1 MSDCLV
7 DINDLTIGYYTQ
19 RKTLVHV
26 LQGVN
31 LQIKPG
37 ETLGLVG
44 ESGCGKSTLGQA
56 MMGYLRSGS
65 QVLGGCVQFADQD
78 MFKLTGRQLES
89 IRGKQIA
96 LIPQNAGDALTPTL
110 RVGKQIIEAIEL
122 NANLSGGAAKKRMVE
137 LLGQVRLP
145 HPEVMAGR
153 YPHELSGGQQQRVVV
168 AMALAAEP
176 EMLVLDEPTTGL
188 DVTTQAHILNLL
200 REIVTE
206 MGTAMMYISH
216 DLGVIAR
223 VSDRVALMYAGEIV
237 EDADVFEIFGS
248 PAHPYAR
255 GLLESIPRLALAGI
269 PNSMPGQPPIPGTLP
284 GCSFAPRCSF
294 ASNVCT
300 SEPPVLSTIPGTPH
314 LVSCH
319 NWEKVLAKD
328 FSQELQ
334 QVFHSIKHT
343 THDDVAI
350 ELSDVEISY
359 YRPGMTD
366 RLRNIPE
373 PPATVSDV
381 TISVQRGETLAL
393 VGESGSGKT
402 TIVRT
407 IAGLIPAKGGRIRF
421 EDCDL
426 SVEVDHRPMELCK
439 DIQLIFQNPDAS
451 LNPRHTVAELLDQ
464 PLKLYF
470 PKMTRDERRARQ
482 IELLERVRLDGRYRL
497 RYPGQMSGGEKQRV
511 AIARAFAADPEVVL
525 CDEVTSAL
533 DVSVQAAVLDLLA
546 DLQRERNT
554 TYIFIAHD
562 LAVVRAIAD
571 RVAVLYQGRLC
582 EVGTVDEI
590 YSPPY
595 HPYTETLLGAVLVPD
610 PNFEPKLL
618 ASDTPELAPPAQG
631 CSFQRRCPYSLGEIC
646 DQETPAW
653 QSPTASNGHQ
663 IRCHIPIEELER
675 LTQAQNLYQVEDPQ
689 TVEVPPRLT
698 VRAVSGVDAQRPEP
712 EAKGGQ
718 LSN

>member
-7 DINDLTIGYYTQ
+7 DIKDLTIGYYTQ
-19 RKTLVHV
+19 RGTLVHV

-31 LQIKPG
+31 LQINPG

-65 QVLGGCVQFADQD
+65 QVLAGTVHFARQE
-78 MFKLTGRQLES
+78 MFSLTGKELES
-89 IRGKQIA
+89 VRGRQIA
-96 LIPQNAGDALTPTL
+96 LIPQNAGDSLTPTL
-110 RVGKQIIEAIEL
+110 RAGKQITEAIEL
-122 NANLSGGAAKKRMVE
+122 NANLSGEAANKRMLE
-137 LLGQVRLP
+137 LMAQVRLP
-145 HPEVMAGR
+145 DPEVMASR

-176 EMLVLDEPTTGL
+176 EMLILDEPTTGL

-200 REIVTE
+200 RDIVTE

-223 VSDRVALMYAGEIV
+223 VSDRVALMYAGEII
-237 EDADVFEIFGS
+237 EDTDVAEMFRA

-255 GLLESIPRLALAGI
+255 GLLESIPRLTLSGI

-284 GCSFAPRCSF
+284 GCSFAPRCKFTSDI
-294 ASNVCT
+294 CT
-300 SEPPVLSTIPGTPH
+300 NEVPELRAIRGVQH
-314 LVSCH
+314 LVRCH
-319 NWEKVLAKD
+319 NWEEVLATD
-328 FSQELQ
+328 FSQELE
-334 QVFHSIKHT
+334 QVFHTINHAT
-343 THDDVAI
+343 QDEPAI
-350 ELSDVEISY
+350 EISGMAISY
-359 YRPGMTD
+359 YRPKLME
-366 RLRNIPE
+366 RLRNEPE
-373 PPATVSDV
+373 PPATVSDI
-381 TISVQRGETLAL
+381 TLSVQRGETLAL

-407 IAGLIPAKGGRIRF
+407 LAGLLPAKDGTIKF
-421 EDCDL
+421 EDFDL
-426 SVEVDHRPMELCK
+426 SVEVDKRPMQLCK

-451 LNPRHTVAELLDQ
+451 LNPRHNVAEILDQ

-470 PKMTRDERRARQ
+470 PEMTRDERRERQ
-482 IELLERVRLDGRYRL
+482 SELLERVRLDGRYRL

-546 DLQRERNT
+546 DLQQERNT

-562 LAVVRAIAD
+562 LAVVKAIAD

-590 YSPPY
+590 YSPPF
-595 HPYTETLLGAVLVPD
+595 HPYTETLLGAILVPD
-610 PNFEPKLL
+610 PDYEPQLL
-618 ASDTPELAPPAQG
+618 ASDTPELAPPAKG
-631 CSFQRRCPYSLGEIC
+631 CAFQRRCPYCLGDVC
-646 DQETPAW
+646 TQETPPW
-653 QSPTASNGHQ
+653 QSPATVNGHQ
-663 IRCHIPIEELER
+663 ICCHIPIEELDQ
-675 LTQAQNLYQVEDPQ
+675 LTRARNLDQVNGSQA
-689 TVEVPPRLT
+689 VEVSEQMMISNS
-698 VRAVSGVDAQRPEP
+698 SGVDVSSSTEER
-712 EAKGGQ
+712 
-718 LSN
+718 

>member
-1 MSDCLV
+1 MSNCLV
-7 DINDLTIGYYTQ
+7 NITDLTIGYYTQ
-19 RKTLVHV
+19 RGTLVHV
-26 LQGVN
+26 LQDVS

-65 QVLGGCVQFADQD
+65 QVLGGSVCFTDQD
-78 MFKLTGRQLES
+78 MFSLSGRQLES
-89 IRGKQIA
+89 IRGRQIA

-110 RVGKQIIEAIEL
+110 RVEKQIIEAIEL
-122 NANLSGGAAKKRMVE
+122 NANLSGEAAKERMIE

-145 HPEVMAGR
+145 HPEVMAER

-176 EMLVLDEPTTGL
+176 DMLVLDEPTTGL

-200 REIVTE
+200 RDIVSE

-237 EDADVFEIFGS
+237 EDATATEIFRS

-269 PNSMPGQPPIPGTLP
+269 PKSMPGQPPIPGTLP
-284 GCSFAPRCSF
+284 GCAFTPRCSF
-294 ASNVCT
+294 ASDVCS
-300 SEPPVLSTIPGTPH
+300 SELPTLHNIPGKPH
-314 LVSCH
+314 LVRCH
-319 NWEKVLAKD
+319 NWNKVLATD

-334 QVFHSIKHT
+334 QVFHDIKHT
-343 THDDVAI
+343 THNESAI
-350 ELSDVEISY
+350 ELSEVEISY
-359 YRPGMTD
+359 HRPGLID
-366 RLRNIPE
+366 RLRNAPE

-381 TISVQRGETLAL
+381 TLSVQRGETLAL

-407 IAGLIPAKGGRIRF
+407 IAGLLPAKGGKIRF
-421 EDCDL
+421 ADCDL
-426 SVEVDHRPMELCK
+426 TVDVDDRPMELCK
-439 DIQLIFQNPDAS
+439 DVQLIFQNPDAS
-451 LNPRHTVAELLDQ
+451 LNPRHTVAEILDQ

-470 PKMTRDERRARQ
+470 PKMTRDKRRARQ
-482 IELLERVRLDGRYRL
+482 NELLERVRLNERYRL

-533 DVSVQAAVLDLLA
+533 DVSVQAAVLDLLV

-582 EVGTVDEI
+582 EIGTVDEI

-610 PNFEPKLL
+610 PSYEPRLL

-631 CSFQRRCPYSLGEIC
+631 CAFQRRCPYCIGEVC
-646 DQETPAW
+646 VQEAPPW
-653 QSPTASNGHQ
+653 QSPDSLGGHK
-663 IRCHIPIEELER
+663 IRCHIPIEELNR
-675 LTQAQNLYQVEDPQ
+675 LIPAQSLGQVKETQTEGTSPHMIVRPGSGADVPKTES
-689 TVEVPPRLT
+689 EV
-698 VRAVSGVDAQRPEP
+698 
-712 EAKGGQ
+712 KGGL

>member
-7 DINDLTIGYYTQ
+7 NISNLTIGYHNQ
-19 RKTLVHV
+19 KGTLIHV

-65 QVLGGCVQFADQD
+65 QVLGGCVKFADHE
-78 MFKLTGRQLES
+78 MFVLTNRELES
-89 IRGKQIA
+89 IRGRQIA
-96 LIPQNAGDALTPTL
+96 LIPQNAGDALTPTM

-122 NANLSGGAAKKRMVE
+122 NADLSGAAAKNRMLE
-137 LLGQVRLP
+137 LLAQARLP
-145 HPEVMAGR
+145 HPGVLANR
-153 YPHELSGGQQQRVVV
+153 YPHELSGGQQQRVVI

-176 EMLVLDEPTTGL
+176 DMLILDEPTTGL

-200 REIVTE
+200 RDIVSD

-223 VSDRVALMYAGEIV
+223 VSDRIALMYAGEIV
-237 EDADVFEIFGS
+237 EDTNAKELFKS

-255 GLLESIPRLALAGI
+255 GLLESIPRLNLAGI
-269 PNSMPGQPPIPGTLP
+269 PNSMPGQPPFPGTLP

-294 ASNVCT
+294 ESEICT
-300 SEPPVLSTIPGTPH
+300 SKPPPFTSIQGTPHRVRCYNWEEVLST
-314 LVSCH
+314 
-319 NWEKVLAKD
+319 D
-328 FSQELQ
+328 FSRDLQ
-334 QVFHSIKHT
+334 QVFHTIEHT
-343 THDDVAI
+343 PNDEIAI
-350 ELSDVEISY
+350 ELSGVEITY
-359 YRPGMTD
+359 HRPGFME
-366 RLRNIPE
+366 RVRSIPA

-381 TISVQRGETLAL
+381 TFSVNRGETLAL

-407 IAGLIPAKGGRIRF
+407 ISGLLPAKSGYIQF
-421 EDCDL
+421 DDCDL
-426 SVEVDHRPMELCK
+426 TVDVDHRPMEICRHV
-439 DIQLIFQNPDAS
+439 QLIFQNPDAS
-451 LNPRHTVAELLDQ
+451 LNPRHTVAEILDQ

-470 PKMTRDERRARQ
+470 PKMNRDERRKRQ
-482 IELLERVRLDGRYRL
+482 IELLELVRLDGRYRL
-497 RYPGQMSGGEKQRV
+497 RYPGQLSGGEKQRV
-511 AIARAFAADPEVVL
+511 AIARAFAADPKVVL

-554 TYIFIAHD
+554 TYIFISHD

-610 PNFEPKLL
+610 PDHEPKLL
-618 ASDTPELAPPAQG
+618 ASDTPELSPPAKG
-631 CSFQRRCPYSLGEIC
+631 CAFQRRCPYC
-646 DQETPAW
+646 MPNKCVQEVPPW
-653 QSPTASNGHQ
+653 QFPENTNGHK
-663 IRCHIPIEELER
+663 IRCHIPIIEL
-675 LTQAQNLYQVEDPQ
+675 LADQ
-689 TVEVPPRLT
+689 EVAFKT
-698 VRAVSGVDAQRPEP
+698 
-712 EAKGGQ
+712 
-718 LSN
+718 